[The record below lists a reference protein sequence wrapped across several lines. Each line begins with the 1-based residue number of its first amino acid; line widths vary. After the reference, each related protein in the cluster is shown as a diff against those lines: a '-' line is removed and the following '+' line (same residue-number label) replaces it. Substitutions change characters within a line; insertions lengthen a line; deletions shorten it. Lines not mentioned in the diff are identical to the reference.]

1 MTVSVSAT
9 VNGSP
14 FAGEVPAEELLLDF
28 LRDRLGLTGV
38 RQSCE
43 VEVCGVCT
51 VLVDGQP
58 VSSCCYLAADVDGRS
73 VETIEGLAGSE
84 FHQRAVD
91 SFLRHAAV
99 QCGFCTPG
107 MVLTAKALRQRG
119 ITSRD
124 AIAVAMNGN
133 LCRCTGY
140 GSILDSLCDLLAAP
154 ASAGEAGAS

>member
-1 MTVSVSAT
+1 MTVSISAT
-9 VNGSP
+9 VNGSQ
-14 FAGEVPAEELLLDF
+14 FAGDVPAEELLLDF

-43 VEVCGVCT
+43 VEVCGACT
-51 VLVDGQP
+51 VLVDGSP

-73 VETIEGLAGSE
+73 VETIEGLDGTE
-84 FHQRAVD
+84 FHQRAVH
-91 SFLRHAAV
+91 SFVRHAAV

-119 ITSRD
+119 ITNRD
-124 AIAVAMNGN
+124 DIAVAMNGN

-140 GSILDSLCDLLAAP
+140 GSILDSLCDLLGAP
-154 ASAGEAGAS
+154 AIDDEAVVS